1 MSDASRDRGRRLP
14 AGRKADLLA
23 FVTDAGQVTV
33 GELSERFQVS
43 IDTVRRDLDQL
54 DRDGLLI
61 RTHGGA
67 VSIADGPR
75 TDRGLDVR
83 LRMQISEKET
93 IASLAADLVED
104 GSVIMLNAGTTTLA
118 VARALRKHRELTVAT
133 NNLRIPA
140 EISPKALRDLYV
152 FGGAVRTIAQS
163 TTGPVVFAMNPGGA
177 EIDIQCDLALLAVG
191 AVSESGYSTS
201 NLADAAMMS
210 EMIQRAAKTAIL
222 ADSSKFGRRLFAQ
235 VGALEAADYLV
246 TDRAPEGELAQA
258 LAQAGVTTLAP

>member
-1 MSDASRDRGRRLP
+1 MNSGADRARRLP

-23 FVTDAGQVTV
+23 FVGEAGQVTV
-33 GELSERFQVS
+33 ADLAERFRVS

-54 DRDGLLI
+54 DRAGLLI

-67 VSIADGPR
+67 VSIEDGPR

-83 LRMQISEKET
+83 LRMQTAEKERIAT
-93 IASLAADLVED
+93 IAADLVED

-118 VARALRKHRELTVAT
+118 VARALRKHRELTIAT
-133 NNLRIPA
+133 NNLRIPG
-140 EISPKALRDLYV
+140 EISPKVFRDLYV
-152 FGGAVRTIAQS
+152 FGGAVRTVTQA

-177 EIDIQCDLALLAVG
+177 DVDIQCDLALIAVG

-201 NLADAAMMS
+201 NLGDAAMMS
-210 EMIQRAAKTAIL
+210 EMISRAGRTAIL

-235 VGALEAADYLV
+235 VASLEAADYLI
-246 TDRAPEGELAQA
+246 TDRAPEPELASA
-258 LAQAGVTTLAP
+258 LAAADVEVLTP